1 MRNVGR
7 KDAVDGALLFG
18 SNCMACVQAAAWETC
33 EEHYTS
39 GCVIRVGTT
48 ECVAQ
53 LQGVVCVFGLW
64 GRVIFGGSKG
74 AE

>member
-7 KDAVDGALLFG
+7 KDARDAALLFG
-18 SNCMACVQAAAWETC
+18 RNCMACVQAAALEAR

-39 GCVIRVGTT
+39 GSVIRVGTT
-48 ECVAQ
+48 ECAVQ